1 MNISKI
7 FIERPVMTSLVMAA
21 MSMAVL
27 PVILIFLLAQKL
39 VIEGVTLSGIKS

>member
-1 MNISKI
+1 MSS
-7 FIERPVMTSLVMAA
+7 RDGRTLSLVMAA

-39 VIEGVTLSGIKS
+39 VIEGVTLSGIKN

>member
-1 MNISKI
+1 
-7 FIERPVMTSLVMAA
+7 VVMAA

-39 VIEGVTLSGIKS
+39 VVEGVTMSGIKN

>member
-1 MNISKI
+1 
-7 FIERPVMTSLVMAA
+7 MAA

-39 VIEGVTLSGIKS
+39 VVEGVTMSGIKN

>member
-1 MNISKI
+1 
-7 FIERPVMTSLVMAA
+7 

-39 VIEGVTLSGIKS
+39 VIEGVTMSGIKN

>member
-1 MNISKI
+1 
-7 FIERPVMTSLVMAA
+7 VVMAA

-39 VIEGVTLSGIKS
+39 VIEGVAMSGIKS

>member
-1 MNISKI
+1 MDLLRGYLNSGNLA
-7 FIERPVMTSLVMAA
+7 LVMAA

-39 VIEGVTLSGIKS
+39 VIEGVTMSGIKN